1 MHKSLL
7 ITLLSLS
14 LLGLFSSCVKDLQN
28 EGHFDATKCHGL
40 VLDQRTQQPLEGI
53 RVLSTDG
60 TKTSAVAYT
69 AADGRFDISVSL
81 DEQGKGY
88 YLHIE
93 ADSLYNSRDVSLSN
107 IRYGVETY
115 DLGTIY
121 LAGPNVPVVHTLSTA
136 DVTASTVHCYGEV
149 TDSCNSTVVE
159 RGFVY
164 GQMQYPTVDNLK
176 QAVGHGV
183 GAFNATLTGLS
194 PHTTYY
200 IRSYARNGIGVGYG
214 EQMVVTTLDGLPTVS
229 TGGVSNVSSTTATAG
244 GHVSADGGFPVTAK
258 GVCWSTAMQPT
269 VNNNHTTDGTGLGD
283 FVSNLTSLEPGTTY
297 YLRAYARNS
306 AGVAYGEQV
315 CFTTQSGLP
324 TVTTADVT
332 SVTSTTAMGGGTV
345 IADGGF
351 PITNRGICYST
362 SPDPT
367 IAGLHT
373 NDGVGL
379 GSFVSQ
385 MTGLSAHTTY
395 YVRAYATNSAGTVYG
410 EQRTFITN

>member
-1 MHKSLL
+1 MHKSIL

-14 LLGLFSSCVKDLQN
+14 LLALFSSCVKDLQS
-28 EGHFDATKCHGL
+28 EGHFDATKCLG
-40 VLDQRTQQPLEGI
+40 VVIDQRTQQPLKGI

-60 TKTSAVAYT
+60 TKTSAVVYT
-69 AADGRFDISVSL
+69 SADGRFDISVSL

-93 ADSLYNSRDVSLSN
+93 ADSLYNSRDVSLSDM
-107 IRYGVETY
+107 RYGVETY

-121 LAGPNVPVVHTLSTA
+121 LAGPNVPVVLTLSTA

-176 QAVGHGV
+176 QVVGHGV
-183 GAFNATLTGLS
+183 GTFNTTLTGLS

-229 TGGVSNVSSTTATAG
+229 TRQVSNVGSTTATSG
-244 GHVSADGGFPVTAK
+244 GHVSADGGFPVTTK

-283 FVSNLTSLEPGTTY
+283 FVSSITSLEPGTTY
-297 YLRAYARNS
+297 YLRAY
-306 AGVAYGEQV
+306 
-315 CFTTQSGLP
+315 
-324 TVTTADVT
+324 DVT

-345 IADGGF
+345 VADGGF

-367 IAGLHT
+367 ISGLHT